1 MCVQVCVGLF
11 RDDTPLWKC
20 KTGLKLGIV
29 SVGHRSF
36 APIIGGGSGG
46 DVSPPLNFRWGD
58 NPPLNFI
65 FFFFVV
71 VACHPGGRCCVPR
84 VPLPN
89 NVNDVRKLSGKKMGG
104 SSPPPPPPAH
114 QLFWEL
120 RERLYTFSGLE
131 KPRPSP
137 PPPPNTLNFGL
148 PPPMAPIYPLQY
160 FAEDSVHGISWKWCC
175 SRVYTRFEAGEAT
188 TK

>member
-1 MCVQVCVGLF
+1 MTRYQVPREETSINLTNISEQVYCLQISPVLIWQF
-11 RDDTPLWKC
+11 VDHCCFIIPSYYTNTTVWIICFISQFKIMRSAC
-20 KTGLKLGIV
+20 
-29 SVGHRSF
+29 HRRRKR
-36 APIIGGGSGG
+36 GGGGTC
-46 DVSPPLNFRWGD
+46 PPPKFQVGGD

-65 FFFFVV
+65 FFFFFFFFLLVTPEVGVV
-71 VACHPGGRCCVPR
+71 SR

-104 SSPPPPPPAH
+104 SPPPPPPPPAH

-137 PPPPNTLNFGL
+137 PNTLNFGL
-148 PPPMAPIYPLQY
+148 LPPVVLA
-160 FAEDSVHGISWKWCC
+160 V
-175 SRVYTRFEAGEAT
+175 
-188 TK
+188 